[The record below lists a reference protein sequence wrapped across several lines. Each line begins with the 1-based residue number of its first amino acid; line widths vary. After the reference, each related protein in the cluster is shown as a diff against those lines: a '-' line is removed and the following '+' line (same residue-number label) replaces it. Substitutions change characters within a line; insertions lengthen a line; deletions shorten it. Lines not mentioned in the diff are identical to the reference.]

1 MTGSSHPIIDLP
13 LDLGLFSFPET
24 REQEN
29 VQGQWDE
36 RSRALRV
43 GKPEAEGDSEE

>member
-13 LDLGLFSFPET
+13 LDLGLFSFQET

-36 RSRALRV
+36 RSRAPQE
-43 GKPEAEGDSEE
+43 GKPVVGGDPEE